1 VLTLKGMKS
10 VLQNSFP
17 LIFSKFNI
25 FLELIKFPFC
35 GSMNL
40 VRYDE
45 KKGLKKMKK
54 ALIIILNKIMYKIG
68 KFLKKGSSKP
78 GQIALKMDKNILS
91 KITLPED
98 IIVVTG
104 SNGKTS
110 TTELIYNVLKDNGY
124 SVGCNLEGSNQ
135 TEGVTTMILNNCNL
149 KGEVEKD
156 VLVIE
161 SDERYLRHTLKFFKP
176 KYLVITNLYRDQM
189 TRNGHPEL
197 IYDIINEAITDGIHL
212 ILNTDDPL
220 SSLYGYK
227 RENVTYFGMNE
238 NELSTKINTGV
249 YDDGKY
255 CPNCK
260 QKLDYEYYNYAHIGS
275 YKCKNCG
282 HERKN
287 PDYAVTSIDL
297 RQGEVKI
304 NDKFKISIGIR
315 SIYNAYNVLAA
326 FAVTSLMGVKP
337 ENIIN
342 TLNDYIMKND
352 RVQTFDI
359 DGHAGMLLTSKH
371 ENSIS
376 YNQSISYVINENKP
390 CTIVFI
396 VDAVSRKYFTSETS
410 WIWDID
416 FEKVN
421 AECVKKVIL
430 AGKYVNDLVAR
441 FSYADIDMSKVC
453 ISKDLDE
460 MMRDVKETAEGNIY
474 VITCFSDRMKFM
486 NRLK

>member
-1 VLTLKGMKS
+1 MNKS
-10 VLQNSFP
+10 
-17 LIFSKFNI
+17 
-25 FLELIKFPFC
+25 
-35 GSMNL
+35 
-40 VRYDE
+40 
-45 KKGLKKMKK
+45 
-54 ALIIILNKIMYKIG
+54 LIIVLNKFLYKIG
-68 KFLKKGSSKP
+68 KILKKGSSKP
-78 GQIALKMDKNILS
+78 GQVALKLDKDILS

-135 TEGVTTMILNNCNL
+135 TEGVTTMILNSCNL
-149 KGEVEKD
+149 KGEVDKD

-176 KYLVITNLYRDQM
+176 KYLVVTNLYRDQM

-197 IYDIINEAITDGIHL
+197 IYDIIDEAVSDGIKL

-220 SSLYGYK
+220 SSLYGYQK
-227 RENVTYFGMNE
+227 ENVTYFGMNE
-238 NELSTKINTGV
+238 NALSTKENTSV
-249 YDDGKY
+249 YNDGKY

-260 QKLDYEYYNYAHIGS
+260 KEMKYLYYNYAHIGG
-275 YKCKNCG
+275 YICEHCG
-282 HERKN
+282 HKRNE
-287 PDYAVTSIDL
+287 PHYAVTDIDL
-297 RQGEVKI
+297 KTGEVKI
-304 NDKFKISIGIR
+304 NDKYNLKIGLR
-315 SIYNAYNVLAA
+315 SIYNAYNSLAA

-352 RVQTFDI
+352 RVQTFKIGD
-359 DGHAGMLLTSKH
+359 HSGMLLTSKH

-376 YNQSISYVINENKP
+376 YNQSISYVVNEDKP
-390 CTIVFI
+390 CTVVFI

-410 WIWDID
+410 WLWDID

-421 AECVKKVIL
+421 SLCIKKVVL
-430 AGKYVNDLVAR
+430 AGKYVHDLQSR
-441 FSYADIDMSKVC
+441 FSYSDIDMSKV
-453 ISKDLDE
+453 IVSSDLDK
-460 MMRDVKETAEGNIY
+460 MMQEVKDNAIGDIY
-474 VITCFSDRMKFM
+474 VITCFSDRNKFM
-486 NRLK
+486 DRIK